1 MTKAIEVE
9 NLTKYYGNFLA
20 IKNINFSVDEGEIVG
35 LLGPNGAGK
44 STTIKILTG
53 YLTPT
58 SGTAKI
64 FGYDVIL
71 DSLKVREIIGYL
83 PETVPLYNEMNV
95 LQYLKFVAEVKK
107 VPKKL
112 RKDLIDYAITKCEL
126 SAVLNK
132 LIKELSKGFRQRVGI
147 AQALVNNPKIL
158 ILDEPTIG
166 LDPKQIIEIRNLI
179 KGFKGERTVL
189 LSSHNLYEVQQICT
203 RVIIINKGEV
213 VSADAQAEVG
223 IQSEKYDIFRLTVI
237 DNQRDVKN
245 IIISI
250 PGIINVKTIDKSK
263 DNLITYEIK
272 ADKISNTRPIIIH
285 KIISNGIELVELKS
299 VGLSL
304 EEFFLNV
311 VTEKQT
317 EEVIE
322 Q

>member
-1 MTKAIEVE
+1 MTKAIEVK
-9 NLTKYYGNFLA
+9 NLTKYYGNFPA

-71 DSLKVREIIGYL
+71 DSLKVRELIGYL

-112 RKDLIDYAITKCEL
+112 RNNLIDYAISKCEL
-126 SAVLNK
+126 SEVLNK

-179 KGFKGERTVL
+179 KDFKGERTVL

-213 VSADAQAEVG
+213 VSADAQADVG

-237 DNQRDVKN
+237 DNQRDVKS
-245 IIISI
+245 IINSI
-250 PGIINVKTIDKSK
+250 PGIINVKTIEKSK

-272 ADKISNTRPIIIH
+272 ADKTSNTRPVIIN
-285 KIISNGIELVELKS
+285 KIVSNGIELIELKS
-299 VGLSL
+299 VGQSL